1 MKTSAGGF
9 SMGNRNDI
17 FYYLSLLTQLG
28 LTIIFSI
35 LICIFTYKMIAKFLG
50 ENIFLF
56 IFFIILG
63 VVGGFYN
70 AYRLI
75 IKKK

>member
-1 MKTSAGGF
+1 
-9 SMGNRNDI
+9 MGNKNDI

-35 LICIFTYKMIAKFLG
+35 LTCIFIYKIIAKFIG

-56 IFFIILG
+56 ICFIILG

-75 IKKK
+75 MKKK

>member
-1 MKTSAGGF
+1 
-9 SMGNRNDI
+9 MGSKNDI
-17 FYYLSLLTQLG
+17 FYYLSLMTQLG

-35 LICIFTYKMIAKFLG
+35 LICIFIYKVVAKFLG
-50 ENIFLF
+50 DNIFLF

-70 AYRLI
+70 AYKLI
-75 IKKK
+75 MKNK

>member
-1 MKTSAGGF
+1 MNKK
-9 SMGNRNDI
+9 NEI
-17 FYYLSLLTQLG
+17 FYYLSLLSQLG

-35 LICIFTYKMIAKFLG
+35 LICIFIYKLIAKFIG

-56 IFFIILG
+56 IFFIVLG

-70 AYRLI
+70 VFRLI
-75 IKKK
+75 MIKK

>member
-1 MKTSAGGF
+1 MSSK
-9 SMGNRNDI
+9 NDI

-35 LICIFTYKMIAKFLG
+35 LICIFIYKVIAKFIG

-56 IFFIILG
+56 IFFIVLG
-63 VVGGFYN
+63 VIGGFYN
-70 AYRLI
+70 AYHLI
-75 IKKK
+75 MKNK

>member
-1 MKTSAGGF
+1 MAIK
-9 SMGNRNDI
+9 NDI

-35 LICIFTYKMIAKFLG
+35 LTCIFIYKVIAKFIG

-56 IFFIILG
+56 VFFIILG
-63 VVGGFYN
+63 VIGGFYN

-75 IKKK
+75 MKKK